1 MESGRCGDVGIICFS
16 ESAFVGIFGNL
27 GMFGVS
33 SQQQTDTQERM
44 EERQPGAGDEWR
56 GSAEDEGGGSGF
68 EGEHDSEL
76 ASVKPLRR
84 EGGELEER
92 KNEPG
97 SLLWRVFIQSPLVSY
112 QLKGLGDCF
121 STILPASL
129 PPSLLCSICL
139 CACLPSLLQR
149 LLHLQFLTYKY
160 LTVHHVFFYLLDSP
174 VRQCQTRTFDV

>member
-16 ESAFVGIFGNL
+16 ESTFVGIFGNL

-129 PPSLLCSICL
+129 PPSFPPLLNLSL
-139 CACLPSLLQR
+139 RSSSQSSATFAPSAI
-149 LLHLQFLTYKY
+149 
-160 LTVHHVFFYLLDSP
+160 
-174 VRQCQTRTFDV
+174 FDI